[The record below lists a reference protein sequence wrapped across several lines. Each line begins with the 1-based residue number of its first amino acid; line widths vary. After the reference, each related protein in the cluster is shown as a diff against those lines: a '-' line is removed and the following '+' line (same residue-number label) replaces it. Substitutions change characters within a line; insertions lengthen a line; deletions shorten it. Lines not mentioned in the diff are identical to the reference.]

1 MKLLIY
7 GSNHWEARYYLS
19 NKNRINWAN
28 EWKWRPRPPAGDAPP
43 VQRVEFVTG
52 APGVTAGDSNQRPPI
67 GPLVFHL
74 SDANRGKKWAIFPN
88 WIVGHYLCAFDL
100 SIQVPL
106 VGPEVNAFRF
116 NEING
121 RRSVGKGQT
130 KMAEFVVSGLPAAK
144 SSPSSSLWPSTRWKI
159 YPVCVCVY
167 ERKKRKL
174 MKNYRKYLAVQFHFC
189 NLFLSVF

>member
-74 SDANRGKKWAIFPN
+74 SDANRGKKWANFPN
-88 WIVGHYLCAFDL
+88 WMVGHYLCAFDL
-100 SIQVPL
+100 SIQVPP

-159 YPVCVCVY
+159 YPECVCVCVCTN
-167 ERKKRKL
+167 EKKG
-174 MKNYRKYLAVQFHFC
+174 N
-189 NLFLSVF
+189 